1 MRTRSLQGVR
11 TSTRVSIMSKS
22 GFPTNTSSKLGAN
35 LEQPESEVYPLSDA
49 KLDAKFVS
57 AAAKERA
64 QNHYNR
70 ALERIQLRNSSLAV
84 QELRD
89 AIKQDPY
96 NSEYHAMLGKI
107 HLEKGLTGM
116 ANINLRQAL
125 TLNPD
130 DTLALQCLKKLKAHA
145 LNPTDSANSS
155 LVNRLLGFLG
165 ANGQ

>member
-1 MRTRSLQGVR
+1 MQSRGLQGAR
-11 TSTRVSIMSKS
+11 TSTHVSIMSKL
-22 GFPTNTSSKLGAN
+22 GFTANTSHARLGAN
-35 LEQPESEVYPLSDA
+35 LEPPEAAADSLSDT
-49 KLDAKFVS
+49 KFVS
-57 AAAKERA
+57 TAARERA

-89 AIKQDPY
+89 AIKHDPY

-107 HLEKGLTGM
+107 HFEKGLTGM

-130 DTLALQCLKKLKAHA
+130 DKLALKCLKKLKGHA
-145 LNPTDSANSS
+145 ASPTDSATPS
-155 LVNRLLGFLG
+155 LVNRLLGLIG
-165 ANGQ
+165 ASGE

>member
-1 MRTRSLQGVR
+1 
-11 TSTRVSIMSKS
+11 MSKPS
-22 GFPTNTSSKLGAN
+22 FSAHTSKASLGDNLAQSEPEAYAQAEAN
-35 LEQPESEVYPLSDA
+35 
-49 KLDAKFVS
+49 FVS
-57 AAAKERA
+57 AAARERA

-107 HLEKGLTGM
+107 YLDKGLTGM

-125 TLNPD
+125 TLNPE
-130 DTLALQCLKKLKAHA
+130 DTLALKCLKKLKAQA
-145 LNPTDSANSS
+145 SPPPDSEPPS
-155 LVNRLLGFLG
+155 LINRLLGFLG
-165 ANGQ
+165 SAKQ

>member
-1 MRTRSLQGVR
+1 MASRGLQSAQS
-11 TSTRVSIMSKS
+11 STRVSTMSKPVFS
-22 GFPTNTSSKLGAN
+22 GNTSIPN
-35 LEQPESEVYPLSDA
+35 LSQAETEAYPLSDE
-49 KLDAKFVS
+49 KFVS

-96 NSEYHAMLGKI
+96 NSDYHAMLGKV

-116 ANINLRQAL
+116 ANINLRRAL
-125 TLNPD
+125 KLNPED
-130 DTLALQCLKKLKAHA
+130 RLALKCLKKLKAQA
-145 LNPTDSANSS
+145 APPTAPETPS
-155 LVNRLLGFLG
+155 LVGRILGLLGK
-165 ANGQ
+165 ASRN